1 MGKILITA
9 LISILPFNDISHP
22 HDEDPFTIYIQEKLI
37 ELGYLDVSTGVNDKT
52 TQSAIKL
59 FQSNSGL
66 VVDGMVG
73 DETFTQL
80 MLSEKSSKN
89 ETHFLCLNKDFGV
102 IMIRGFRNSLCI
114 CLLNT

>member
-1 MGKILITA
+1 MERILITA
-9 LISILPFNDISHP
+9 LFSIIPFTSIAHP
-22 HDEDPFTIYIQEKLI
+22 HEPVPFTTYIQEKLI

-59 FQSNSGL
+59 FQSRSGL

-80 MLSEKSSKN
+80 MLSEKSSKID
-89 ETHFLCLNKDFGV
+89 EKLSDAPRTS
-102 IMIRGFRNSLCI
+102 IIQPPSLYSGPH
-114 CLLNT
+114 

>member
-59 FQSNSGL
+59 FQSRSGL

-89 ETHFLCLNKDFGV
+89 DEV
-102 IMIRGFRNSLCI
+102 IISNTQDI
-114 CLLNT
+114 TCLLYTSPSPRDAS

>member
-1 MGKILITA
+1 MERILITA
-9 LISILPFNDISHP
+9 LFSIIPFTSIAHP
-22 HDEDPFTIYIQEKLI
+22 HEPDPFTTYIQEKLI

-59 FQSNSGL
+59 FQSRSGL

-89 ETHFLCLNKDFGV
+89 DEV
-102 IMIRGFRNSLCI
+102 IIS
-114 CLLNT
+114 NTQDITSSQDIESPFW